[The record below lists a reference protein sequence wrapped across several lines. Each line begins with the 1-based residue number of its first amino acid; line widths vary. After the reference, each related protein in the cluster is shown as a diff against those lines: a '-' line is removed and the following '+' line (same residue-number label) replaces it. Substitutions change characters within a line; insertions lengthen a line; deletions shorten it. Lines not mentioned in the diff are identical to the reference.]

1 MSFFPTY
8 QESRHLR
15 RWLWR
20 HRGEVVVGAACLATA
35 AAVASALL
43 LGGEKDHPVA
53 DADAADAGPDA
64 AADDCCGAQRGS
76 APEAATAKGALASDS
91 SSDSDPGAICEHAA
105 RLPRA
110 SDASKE
116 AQLDLSTTLG
126 LSPAFVAMQ
135 TGQPSSQG
143 LQAFTSDLSLAAS
156 AAPYAP
162 SADSPAAASRY
173 PTGPVLRE
181 PSALSIGLAAGDHRP
196 HDKESCRAANAS
208 NRAHS
213 GGGNLSS
220 PQWGWYESF
229 SPQLG
234 PPGTR
239 AIASAQAALGT
250 APRQFT
256 PAVSAP
262 LAARSPVPPAADPA
276 AATAKSPPRPSD
288 GLDMYVSGMGGLPLP
303 GAGPN

>member
-1 MSFFPTY
+1 MIAPGGEPRPRPPI
-8 QESRHLR
+8 ESSP
-15 RWLWR
+15 
-20 HRGEVVVGAACLATA
+20 TA
-35 AAVASALL
+35 ASTSSAGVANDAHG
-43 LGGEKDHPVA
+43 LGN
-53 DADAADAGPDA
+53 
-64 AADDCCGAQRGS
+64 
-76 APEAATAKGALASDS
+76 
-91 SSDSDPGAICEHAA
+91 A
-105 RLPRA
+105 RLLA
-110 SDASKE
+110 A
-116 AQLDLSTTLG
+116 LG

-135 TGQPSSQG
+135 TGHSSTQG
-143 LQAFTSDLSLAAS
+143 LPGFASDLSIAAS

-196 HDKESCRAANAS
+196 HDKESCRAANAN

-220 PQWGWYESF
+220 PQWGWYESI

-239 AIASAQAALGT
+239 AIAPAQP
-250 APRQFT
+250 APRHYPQAPQ
-256 PAVSAP
+256 PAH
-262 LAARSPVPPAADPA
+262 SPVPAADPA
-276 AATAKSPPRPSD
+276 TVAAKSPPRPAD

-303 GAGPN
+303 